1 MADRLKGRL
10 FFRPMEL
17 TDITRVEEVEK
28 LSFPTPWPRQAFYN
42 ELMFNRF
49 ARYTVVTV
57 DGEVAGYCGFWLIL
71 DEAHITNIAIHPDFR
86 GRGLGEATLRHVM
99 DLARSLGASKMTLEV
114 RVSNHA
120 AQSLYE
126 KLGFVRTG
134 IRKGYYTD
142 NQEDAI
148 IMWVTLDEQA
158 ETTAHT
164 GN

>member
-1 MADRLKGRL
+1 MAERLKGRV

-126 KLGFVRTG
+126 KLGFVPTG